1 MRFKENWWRFTDS
14 QVGDFLRTGT
24 EGKGHPSRLA
34 VVRLLEG
41 MTSVLDAGCGTG
53 VMFELLKETRPEIDY
68 VGVDVTQKFVD
79 AARARFP
86 ADAARFRCQSF
97 LTLSELGRPFDAV
110 ICRHVLEHLPDYVPS
125 VQQLYDCVVR
135 KLIIVFYLPPV
146 PLRWGRRKRDQH
158 FDKGFYTHT
167 YDLGAFM
174 DYLMNKLS
182 PLPSEI
188 RVHARQG
195 HSDSRVKWADRENVI
210 YEILRPQPGR
220 G

>member
-97 LTLSELGRPFDAV
+97 LTLSELGRHYLGGLLAHARAAALGAAQEGLAF
-110 ICRHVLEHLPDYVPS
+110 RQGVLHPHLRSGCVHGLPDEQAVAPTERDPS
-125 VQQLYDCVVR
+125 
-135 KLIIVFYLPPV
+135 
-146 PLRWGRRKRDQH
+146 
-158 FDKGFYTHT
+158 
-167 YDLGAFM
+167 
-174 DYLMNKLS
+174 
-182 PLPSEI
+182 
-188 RVHARQG
+188 ARA
-195 HSDSRVKWADRENVI
+195 SRAQR
-210 YEILRPQPGR
+210 QPGEV
-220 G
+220 GGP